1 MDCQEIKLII
11 IFYHIN
17 FISLNHF
24 VISFLIIYLSIYLS
38 SCWYSFSPPF
48 FPSVKLITSFQD
60 FILSLLL
67 NSYKINLVSV
77 SFSIKINVMMYLPYG
92 TNLRIKQVSTCKIL
106 IIMFNSFY
114 GQEMYLVSKLL
125 ASCQQQYLQKIY
137 IVLFLI

>member
-1 MDCQEIKLII
+1 
-11 IFYHIN
+11 
-17 FISLNHF
+17 
-24 VISFLIIYLSIYLS
+24 
-38 SCWYSFSPPF
+38 
-48 FPSVKLITSFQD
+48 
-60 FILSLLL
+60 
-67 NSYKINLVSV
+67 
-77 SFSIKINVMMYLPYG
+77 MMYLPYG